1 MEQVREENLGEERV
15 VQMMEKLHFAVDEAL
30 DAKFP
35 AQRICRAEILTK
47 DGRKFVSAECEP
59 RGEAKENIGVDWLC
73 DKFRRISAPVLTQE
87 GQEKLI
93 DLITGDED
101 VPVRTIVDTANA
113 YLK

>member
-1 MEQVREENLGEERV
+1 M
-15 VQMMEKLHFAVDEAL
+15 LHFCGKNFFYL
-30 DAKFP
+30 G
-35 AQRICRAEILTK
+35 IEIL
-47 DGRKFVSAECEP
+47 GRKFVSAECEP
-59 RGEAKENIGVDWLC
+59 RGEAKEHIGVDWLC